1 MPRFRVIDVEFWI
14 VILKLVM
21 WMNISDISVTV
32 IQIIQSF
39 AELRPLKAELL
50 LRQSSSSEVI

>member
-1 MPRFRVIDVEFWI
+1 MQNLELRLVI

-21 WMNISDISVTV
+21 WMNRLDISIT
-32 IQIIQSF
+32 IIEIIQNF

-50 LRQSSSSEVI
+50 LRQSSSSKAYLG